1 MADETHEARG
11 ASGSHERALAKTPIV
26 FTTDA
31 ASESE
36 RIADTLRTAGYVV
49 VDVPL
54 AALVARVQ
62 VESPNVVLVDADA
75 PGAIDTI
82 AQLRRLPGAGA
93 IDFVYFATGAGT
105 VKDGEDPL
113 ASEASAFF
121 TRPVDVAGLVRR
133 LEALT
138 GGPSI
143 RPRVRLS
150 TPPPSFPPPRLGS
163 APPSRPSTPSLP
175 APGLRTPGPPL
186 PMSVPSLADLVD
198 PPRSF
203 ATFGT
208 VSSELQQLLAEA
220 ELRAEVMPHAD
231 APVPTPEEEI
241 ETVLPADVLASL
253 DEPIEGDE
261 DEEHEPRAGTGAGH
275 DHGTGHGKPT
285 TAGGSKHTTASGRST
300 SSTPHTYERRV
311 GSESPARDA
320 TPIRS
325 DRPVTAQLDVAPSP
339 PARAERPS
347 TAIADGPR
355 SEGSRWDGPRSEG
368 SRWDGP
374 RSEGSRWDGP
384 RWDEASRT
392 DTPRTDAPRTDTP
405 RMDAPRMDAPRMDTP
420 LWEASRTDASR
431 TDAAHADGPRSEGPR
446 WDVSRADLA
455 RPDSVTIAT
464 IQLPSPS
471 QSPARG
477 PSEGPARV
485 PVAGVVISRP
495 VDARR
500 FFAEAIA
507 RRLSGAICY
516 EHERVVRRLVV
527 RDGDLVTAASGAER
541 ESLVFFL
548 GARGEL
554 PRDEVERLAGKV
566 PPYGRHAGAALVAHG
581 WLGQDQL
588 WSALRAHAEWIATNV
603 LRLAGGTAQLE
614 AEPPGRL
621 RSEPSVF
628 AASTGAEIFVE
639 LVRRAVS
646 PDEAV
651 EALGGDASRI
661 GDGPAQSLL
670 SECALP
676 PAELE
681 LVTRARGGTVGDLL
695 ARSPDPDIASVVHGL
710 ALLGVLDVL
719 PAAEPSRAS
728 LVSSVDA
735 ETAALDEEALR
746 ARIRARLELVDEGD
760 YFSLL
765 GVPRDATSY
774 EVRRAFV
781 ELRRTFEPTR
791 ILSPRL
797 YDLEGDVRKIVV
809 VLEEAYEILR
819 DVTRRERYRRAID
832 ARPG

>member
-1 MADETHEARG
+1 M
-11 ASGSHERALAKTPIV
+11 
-26 FTTDA
+26 TDA
-31 ASESE
+31 APEAE
-36 RIADTLRTAGYVV
+36 RISDTLRTAGYVV

-54 AALVARVQ
+54 AMLLARVQ

-75 PGAIDTI
+75 PDASDTI

-93 IDFVYFATGAGT
+93 IDFVYFAAGAGAS
-105 VKDGEDPL
+105 KDGEEPRDG
-113 ASEASAFF
+113 EASAYF
-121 TRPVDVAGLVRR
+121 TRPVDVGALVRR
-133 LEALT
+133 VEALT
-138 GGPSI
+138 GGPAL
-143 RPRVRLS
+143 RPRARLS

-198 PPRSF
+198 PPRSL

-220 ELRAEVMPHAD
+220 ELRAEVMPHPD
-231 APVPTPEEEI
+231 APLPTPEEEI

-261 DEEHEPRAGTGAGH
+261 DEEHDPRAGTGAGH

-285 TAGGSKHTTASGRST
+285 TAGGSKYTTASGRST

-320 TPIRS
+320 TPIRRTS
-325 DRPVTAQLDVAPSP
+325 DRPVTAQLDMAPAPASP
-339 PARAERPS
+339 PTRVERPS
-347 TAIADGPR
+347 SFVDPSRSESPRWEPPR
-355 SEGSRWDGPRSEG
+355 SESLRAESPRTESPRWESSRSE
-368 SRWDGP
+368 SPRADP
-374 RSEGSRWDGP
+374 SRSESP
-384 RWDEASRT
+384 RWESSRT
-392 DTPRTDAPRTDTP
+392 DPSRTDPSRPDSPRVDASRWEPSRTDAPHP
-405 RMDAPRMDAPRMDTP
+405 DA
-420 LWEASRTDASR
+420 
-431 TDAAHADGPRSEGPR
+431 PRSEGPR
-446 WDVSRADLA
+446 WDVTRAELA

-471 QSPARG
+471 DGPTRG
-477 PSEGPARV
+477 PSEGPARA

-500 FFAEAIA
+500 FLAEAIA

-588 WSALRAHAEWIATNV
+588 WSVLRAHAEWIATNV

-614 AEPPGRL
+614 PEPPGRL

-646 PDEAV
+646 PEEAV

-670 SECALP
+670 TECALP

-681 LVTRARGGTVGDLL
+681 LVSRARGGTVGDLL
-695 ARSPDPDIASVVHGL
+695 ARSPEPDIASVVHGL

-728 LVSSVDA
+728 PLSAVDA

-765 GVPRDATSY
+765 GVSRDATSY

-797 YDLEGDVRKIVV
+797 HDLEGDVRKIVV

>member
-1 MADETHEARG
+1 MADETHETRG
-11 ASGSHERALAKTPIV
+11 ASGRHERAPAKTPIV
-26 FTTDA
+26 FMTDA
-31 ASESE
+31 APEAE
-36 RIADTLRTAGYVV
+36 RISDTLRTAGYVV

-54 AALVARVQ
+54 AMLLARVQ

-75 PGAIDTI
+75 PDASDTI

-93 IDFVYFATGAGT
+93 IDFVYFAAGAGAS
-105 VKDGEDPL
+105 KDGEEPRDG
-113 ASEASAFF
+113 EASAYF
-121 TRPVDVAGLVRR
+121 TRPVDVGALVRR
-133 LEALT
+133 VEALT
-138 GGPSI
+138 GGPAL
-143 RPRVRLS
+143 RPRARLS

-198 PPRSF
+198 PPRSL

-220 ELRAEVMPHAD
+220 ELRAEVMPHPD
-231 APVPTPEEEI
+231 APLPTPEEEI

-261 DEEHEPRAGTGAGH
+261 DEEHDPRAGTGAGH

-285 TAGGSKHTTASGRST
+285 TAGGSKYTTASGRST

-320 TPIRS
+320 TPIRRTS
-325 DRPVTAQLDVAPSP
+325 DRPVTAQLDMAPAPASP
-339 PARAERPS
+339 PTRVERPS
-347 TAIADGPR
+347 SFVDPSR
-355 SEGSRWDGPRSEG
+355 SESPRWEPPRTDPSRLDSPRVDASRWEPS
-368 SRWDGP
+368 
-374 RSEGSRWDGP
+374 
-384 RWDEASRT
+384 
-392 DTPRTDAPRTDTP
+392 RTDAPHP
-405 RMDAPRMDAPRMDTP
+405 DA
-420 LWEASRTDASR
+420 
-431 TDAAHADGPRSEGPR
+431 PRSEGPR
-446 WDVSRADLA
+446 WDVTRAELA

-471 QSPARG
+471 EGPTRG
-477 PSEGPARV
+477 PSEGPARA

-500 FFAEAIA
+500 FLAEAIA

-588 WSALRAHAEWIATNV
+588 WSVLRAHAEWIATNV

-614 AEPPGRL
+614 PEPPGRL

-646 PDEAV
+646 PEEAV

-670 SECALP
+670 TECALP

-681 LVTRARGGTVGDLL
+681 LVSRARGGTVGDLL
-695 ARSPDPDIASVVHGL
+695 ARSPEPDIASVVHGL

-728 LVSSVDA
+728 PLSAVDA

-765 GVPRDATSY
+765 GVSRDATSY

-797 YDLEGDVRKIVV
+797 HDLEGDVRKIVV

>member
-1 MADETHEARG
+1 MADETHETRG
-11 ASGSHERALAKTPIV
+11 ASGGHGRASAKTPIV
-26 FTTDA
+26 FVADVA
-31 ASESE
+31 AEAS
-36 RIADTLRTAGYVV
+36 RISDTLRTAGYVV
-49 VDVPL
+49 VEVPL
-54 AALVARVQ
+54 AMLVARVR
-62 VESPNVVLVDADA
+62 VERPNVVLVDVDAADA
-75 PGAIDTI
+75 LAEL
-82 AQLRRLPGAGA
+82 AELRRLPGAGA
-93 IDFVYFATGAGT
+93 IDFVYFATGAGPI
-105 VKDGEDPL
+105 KDSEDAL
-113 ASEASAFF
+113 AHEGSAFF
-121 TRPVDVAGLVRR
+121 ARPVDVAALVRR
-133 LEALT
+133 VEALT
-138 GGPSI
+138 GGPMV
-143 RPRVRLS
+143 RPATRLS
-150 TPPPSFPPPRLGS
+150 TPPPSFPAPRLSS
-163 APPSRPSTPSLP
+163 APPERASTPSLP

-198 PPRSF
+198 PPRSL

-220 ELRAEVMPHAD
+220 ELRAEVMPQPD
-231 APVPTPEEEI
+231 APLPTPEEEI

-261 DEEHEPRAGTGAGH
+261 DEEHDGRPGTGAGH

-285 TAGGSKHTTASGRST
+285 TAGGSKHTTSSGRST

-311 GSESPARDA
+311 GSESPPRDA
-320 TPIRS
+320 TPIRRTN
-325 DRPVTAQLDVAPSP
+325 DRPNTREPEVP
-339 PARAERPS
+339 PAPPTRVERPS
-347 TAIADGPR
+347 PVPP
-355 SEGSRWDGPRSEG
+355 SF
-368 SRWDGP
+368 
-374 RSEGSRWDGP
+374 
-384 RWDEASRT
+384 
-392 DTPRTDAPRTDTP
+392 TDAPRS
-405 RMDAPRMDAPRMDTP
+405 
-420 LWEASRTDASR
+420 EV
-431 TDAAHADGPRSEGPR
+431 PRSEAPRSEAAR
-446 WDVSRADLA
+446 WDAPHANAPRSEAGRWDAPHANAPRSEIPRVDTARWEAPRSEIPRTELA
-455 RPDSVTIAT
+455 RADSVTIAT
-464 IQLPSPS
+464 IDLPSPS
-471 QSPARG
+471 QAPTRG
-477 PSEGPARV
+477 PSEGPARG
-485 PVAGVVISRP
+485 PVAGVVVSRP

-500 FFAEAIA
+500 FLAEAIA

-516 EHERVVRRLVV
+516 EHDRVVRRLVV
-527 RDGDLVTAASGAER
+527 REGDLVTAASGADR
-541 ESLVFFL
+541 ESLVCFL

-588 WSALRAHAEWIATNV
+588 WSALRAHAEWIATSV

-614 AEPPGRL
+614 TEPPGRL

-628 AASTGAEIFVE
+628 AAATGAEIFVE
-639 LVRRAVS
+639 LVRRAVA
-646 PDEAV
+646 PEEAI
-651 EALGGDASRI
+651 EALGGEASRI

-670 SECALP
+670 TECALP

-681 LVTRARGGTVGDLL
+681 LVSRARGGTLGDLL

-728 LVSSVDA
+728 PVNVLDA
-735 ETAALDEEALR
+735 EAAALDEEALR

-765 GVPRDATSY
+765 GVSRDATSY

-781 ELRRTFEPTR
+781 ELRRAFEPTR

-797 YDLEGDVRKIVV
+797 HDLEGDVRKIVV